1 MRGARHAL
9 LTIASLCAAALPALA
24 ADPYAE
30 YRIPDHRWL
39 SWSARL
45 TAEGYRTL
53 NHSSYSEEVDRQ
65 GYGRVF
71 TSLYGGF
78 DSDRNSRAYG
88 LALSAIGEL
97 QTSDQSALYYGDTY
111 EAHQRNEYTNEYAS
125 AFYALS
131 RFPWQAPLGFSLST
145 NAAIFPGQ
153 RWSSLNQSR
162 TSPPGAFYPGFK
174 DQRLAS
180 STHGSYD
187 ANASLLASVDWGRV
201 RDATPVYQVQ
211 VLEQRLHETGAI
223 QGELSRGAR
232 ERLAALYTVEG
243 DVSFAHQRPTKYFW
257 RELERLLTDDGVLG
271 PGGLD
276 AYTVQRL
283 LEPITLEAKAFARTR
298 GYSFGPLV
306 ILGKDWRHESYK
318 SEYQELRFLADT
330 LYYSYADS
338 IPRTKVDNH
347 DESINTGLF
356 VEYHRPFGM
365 RWQADAFSRA
375 LVSDGAK
382 EVVLHSSL
390 DAAWAIADRWQW
402 NGSLS
407 HDATAPG
414 QGGARKVDHWTLG
427 AATSLAYFFED
438 SWAFQIGYQ
447 HQQDHASTTFRRND
461 TYTLGVTYQF
471 AGWLTAPGLFAPM
484 RLTPPGD

>member
-1 MRGARHAL
+1 MRGVRRAL
-9 LTIASLCAAALPALA
+9 LLSASLVLHPSIASAD
-24 ADPYAE
+24 DPYAE

-39 SWSARL
+39 SWSAWL

-53 NHSSYSEEVDRQ
+53 NHSSYSEEIDRQ
-65 GYGRVF
+65 GYGHVF

-88 LALSAIGEL
+88 LALSASGEL
-97 QTSDQSALYYGDTY
+97 QTYDQSAPYYGDTY
-111 EAHQRNEYTNEYAS
+111 EAHQRNEHANEYAS

-145 NAAIFPGQ
+145 NAAISPAQ
-153 RWSSLNQSR
+153 RWSSQSQSR

-174 DQRLAS
+174 DQRLAN
-180 STHGSYD
+180 STYGSYD

-223 QGELSRGAR
+223 QGKLSSSAR
-232 ERLAALYTVEG
+232 ERLAALYTVES

-283 LEPITLEAKAFARTR
+283 LEPITLEKAFARTR

-306 ILGKDWRHESYK
+306 ILGKRWRHESYK
-318 SEYQELRFLADT
+318 SEYQDLRFLADT
-330 LYYSYADS
+330 LYSSYTDS
-338 IPRTKVDNH
+338 IPRTKVDDH
-347 DESINTGLF
+347 DEL
-356 VEYHRPFGM
+356 R
-365 RWQADAFSRA
+365 
-375 LVSDGAK
+375 
-382 EVVLHSSL
+382 
-390 DAAWAIADRWQW
+390 
-402 NGSLS
+402 
-407 HDATAPG
+407 
-414 QGGARKVDHWTLG
+414 RKLRRLQPMVAQRERT
-427 AATSLAYFFED
+427 
-438 SWAFQIGYQ
+438 IG
-447 HQQDHASTTFRRND
+447 R
-461 TYTLGVTYQF
+461 
-471 AGWLTAPGLFAPM
+471 
-484 RLTPPGD
+484 